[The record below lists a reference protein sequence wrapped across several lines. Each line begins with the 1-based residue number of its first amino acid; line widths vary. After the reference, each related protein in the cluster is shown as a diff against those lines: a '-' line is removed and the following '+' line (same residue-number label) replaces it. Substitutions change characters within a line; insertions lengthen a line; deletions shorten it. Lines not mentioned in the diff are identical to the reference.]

1 MENSIKYP
9 RTHHLPWSDTI
20 GPDGDHVLRD
30 LNCFR
35 GHEVVVTEKLDGEN
49 TTLYRTHLH
58 ARSLDGRHHPSRGW
72 IKAFHARMCHLIPAG
87 WRICGESLYALH
99 SIHYQAL
106 PSYYIVF
113 AVHDGERFLSWDD
126 TVDFCASLSVPS
138 RHDLGITDPGDV
150 ESAQAD
156 SNRTLISGDSPL
168 LMTAPLL
175 YRGPWNEKKVKA
187 CFSGRSSYG
196 GAQEGYVVRRSEAFL
211 EADFQ
216 RSVAKYVRPNHV
228 QTDQHWML
236 KPVVKNLLAS
246 PVDT

>member
-1 MENSIKYP
+1 METSIKYP

-72 IKAFHARMCHLIPAG
+72 IKAFHARMCHLIPTG

-106 PSYYIVF
+106 PSYYVVF

-126 TVDFCASLSVPS
+126 TERFCAALSSP
-138 RHDLGITDPGDV
+138 LETDPGTIDPA
-150 ESAQAD
+150 STDPTQIG
-156 SNRTLISGDSPL
+156 SNQITLPSDDRL
-168 LMTAPLL
+168 LTTAPLL
-175 YRGPWNEKKVKA
+175 YRGLWNEKKIKA
-187 CFSGRSSYG
+187 CFSGRSAYG
-196 GAQEGYVVRRSEAFL
+196 GAQEGYVVRRSDAFQ

-216 RSVAKYVRPNHV
+216 SSVAKYVRPNHV

-236 KPVVKNLLAS
+236 KPVVKNLLVS
-246 PVDT
+246 RVHV